1 MKYSIVKLILVF
13 GLYSYIDIFIKT
25 KLIKQNLSREKFK
38 RNFDKKF

>member
-1 MKYSIVKLILVF
+1 MKYSIGKLILLF

-25 KLIKQNLSREKFK
+25 KFIKQNLSREKFK